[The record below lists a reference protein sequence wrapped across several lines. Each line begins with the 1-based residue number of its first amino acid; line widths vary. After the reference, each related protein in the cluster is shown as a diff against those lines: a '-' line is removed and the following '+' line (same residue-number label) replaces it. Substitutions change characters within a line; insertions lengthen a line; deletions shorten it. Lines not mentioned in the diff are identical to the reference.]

1 MKRKKIRIFGLFT
14 LMGLILWS
22 CSLWEKEQ
30 VFEPAWQSQNSGSTA
45 SFRGLCV
52 VSPEVVWASGSQ
64 GTVAR
69 TLDGGGTWH
78 SLTFPGA
85 EGLDFRD
92 IQAFSADVALLLTA
106 GLPARIYKTQD
117 GGGSW
122 RPCYFNETPGVFFDA
137 MAFWDE
143 QNGIAFS
150 DPVEGSF
157 LIITT
162 IDGGE
167 TWQPVSPENIPPA
180 LPGEAGF
187 AASGT
192 CVAVQGKSCVW
203 FGTGGA
209 AARIFRSRDK
219 GRTWE
224 VSAISMLSGESS
236 QGIFSLTF
244 WDELNGVAVGG
255 DYRDPEK
262 IVGNAAITKDGGKT
276 WMAVENTPPSG
287 FRSCVAFIP
296 GKKGP
301 ILVSVGTSGAD
312 YSRDGGQSWVRFDS
326 VGYHSLGFTR
336 SGDSGWAVGGDGR
349 IARLKY

>member
-1 MKRKKIRIFGLFT
+1 MKGKKTQILLLIVFV
-14 LMGLILWS
+14 GLILWS
-22 CSLWEKEQ
+22 CLPWEKEQ
-30 VFEPAWQSQNSGSTA
+30 AFEPCWQSQNSGSTA

-52 VSPEVVWASGSQ
+52 VSSEVVWASGSQ
-64 GTVAR
+64 GTVTR
-69 TLDGGGTWH
+69 TLDGGEIWH
-78 SLTFPGA
+78 SFTVPGA
-85 EGLDFRD
+85 EELDFRD
-92 IQAFSADVALLLTA
+92 IQAFSADTAILLTA
-106 GLPARIYKTQD
+106 GLPAKIFKTQD
-117 GGGSW
+117 GGRSW
-122 RPCYFNETPGVFFDA
+122 RLCYSNETSGVFFDA

-162 IDGGE
+162 SDGGA

-192 CVAVQGKSCVW
+192 CMAVQGKSHVW

-224 VSAISMLSGESS
+224 AAETPMLSGESS

-255 DYRDPEK
+255 DYRDPGSV
-262 IVGNAAITKDGGKT
+262 VGNAVITKDGGKT
-276 WMAVENTPPSG
+276 WMAVKSTPPSG

-301 ILVSVGTSGAD
+301 ILVSVGTNGAD
-312 YSRDGGQSWVRFDS
+312 YSRDGGQSWVKFDS
-326 VGYHSLGFTR
+326 TGYHSLGFAN

-349 IARLKY
+349 FTKLKY